1 MQQSYAEPSYLQAGA
16 VAGLVI
22 VGLLGFLIF
31 RSSGRLRA
39 FLAGLVGAEAA
50 TWALALVWFTYAY
63 SAVSAAVTSLDF
75 LIEPGADPSAI
86 AFGRGALSQALVPF
100 LDRFVGMAQVGVLAL
115 AALLF
120 YRGVREADRDVR
132 AQDE

>member
-1 MQQSYAEPSYLQAGA
+1 MSESYLQAGA
-16 VAGLVI
+16 VVGLVVVAL
-22 VGLLGFLIF
+22 VGVLLF
-31 RSSGRLRA
+31 RSAGRLRA
-39 FLAGLVGAEAA
+39 FLAGLVGADAA
-50 TWALALVWFTYAY
+50 KWALALVWFTYAY
-63 SAVSAAVTSLDF
+63 SAVSAAVTALDF
-75 LIEPGADPSAI
+75 LAEPGTDPSAI

-132 AQDE
+132 GEAE

>member
-1 MQQSYAEPSYLQAGA
+1 MDQSYLQAGA
-16 VAGLVI
+16 IAGLV
-22 VGLLGFLIF
+22 VVALVGFLLF
-31 RSSGRLRA
+31 RSAKSLRT

-50 TWALALVWFTYAY
+50 RWALALVWFTYAY
-63 SAVSAAVTSLDF
+63 SAVSSAVTSLDF
-75 LIEPGADPSAI
+75 LIEPGTDPSAI

-132 AQDE
+132 GEVE

>member
-1 MQQSYAEPSYLQAGA
+1 MSESYLQAGA
-16 VAGLVI
+16 IAGLV
-22 VGLLGFLIF
+22 VVVLVGFLLF

-39 FLAGLVGAEAA
+39 FLAGLVGADAA
-50 TWALALVWFTYAY
+50 KWALALVWFTYAY

-75 LIEPGADPSAI
+75 LIEPGTDPNAI

-120 YRGVREADRDVR
+120 YRGVREADRDLR
-132 AQDE
+132 GETE